1 MNEKGGG
8 GFKGAQ
14 AAFMLVCL
22 LPAIFGCAD
31 ADLVCNTMGYLG
43 GPDRCWAVQIN
54 EKFDT
59 QLQNCYQDNSPD
71 GYQYLMN
78 RNGITARATVAAI
91 NGHPE
96 YSGPDIMDFVSTS
109 TTFPPSHPR
118 LHDVIALRRITL
130 LVSFFLSPIFPVSP
144 PHLLIFFYLI

>member
-1 MNEKGGG
+1 MNEKGGE

-31 ADLVCNTMGYLG
+31 ADLVCDAMGYLG

-54 EKFDT
+54 EKFNT
-59 QLQNCYQDNSPD
+59 QLENCFVNS
-71 GYQYLMN
+71 GYQYLQS
-78 RNGITARATVAAI
+78 RSRITAQATVAAI
-91 NGHPE
+91 NRHPE

-130 LVSFFLSPIFPVSP
+130 LLSFFLPQ
-144 PHLLIFFYLI
+144 